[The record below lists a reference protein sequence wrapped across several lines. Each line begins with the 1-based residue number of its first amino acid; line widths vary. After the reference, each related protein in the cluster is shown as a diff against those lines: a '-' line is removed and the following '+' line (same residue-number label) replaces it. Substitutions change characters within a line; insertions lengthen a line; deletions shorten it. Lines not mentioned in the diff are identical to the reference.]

1 MIKLLL
7 VIVVVVPGCE
17 VIHDAAY
24 KPKVGALQ
32 PDAAAPAETQLNA
45 CGEKATGDTC
55 DDSDPD
61 VAVFYSQQI
70 VPLMTRPFGGC
81 MSHTQMIAMV
91 DLRFDSYKTLRRG
104 GTNSGTNIIIA
115 CKPCASIIVQKLEDE
130 KPAIGG
136 VRMPMTGQYWSADE
150 LRLLRDWIAEGA
162 LDN

>member
-7 VIVVVVPGCE
+7 VILVVVPACE
-17 VIHDAAY
+17 IIHDVTY

-32 PDAAAPAETQLNA
+32 PDAAALAEPQLNA
-45 CGEKATGDTC
+45 CGEQTAGDAC
-55 DDSDPD
+55 DDSNPD
-61 VAVFYSQQI
+61 VAVSYSQQI
-70 VPLMTRPFGGC
+70 VPLITRPFGGC
-81 MSHTQMIAMV
+81 MVHAQMIAMV

-104 GTNSGTNIIIA
+104 GANSGTNIIID
-115 CKPCASIIVQKLEDE
+115 CKPCQSIIVQKLEDAM
-130 KPAIGG
+130 PALGG